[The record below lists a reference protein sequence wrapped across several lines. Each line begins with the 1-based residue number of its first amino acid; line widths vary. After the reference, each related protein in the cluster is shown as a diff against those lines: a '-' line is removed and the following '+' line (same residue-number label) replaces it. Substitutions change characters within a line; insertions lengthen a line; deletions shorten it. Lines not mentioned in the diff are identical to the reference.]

1 MNDWIAGLASGV
13 ETLRSVKRG
22 QTVNNAWFFV
32 QETRMREREAMRLAG
47 LDTESALGRAE
58 LLCRT
63 VERMPLAIPA
73 GSALAG
79 SQDGAFSP
87 SYALINPSFRVE
99 EFAGYCDP
107 CAAYGDIDPEEG
119 VTPER
124 VATVRAYWEGTDYVR
139 DLRAI
144 YERYGRYTAEV
155 AFFMEPVTGHMIP
168 DLRPFLEHGVLAL
181 QERALASG
189 TDYGRA
195 MARSLDAVVILARRY
210 RALALGMAEAAGSGP
225 TADPAAKAR
234 LERIAALLDEV
245 PAQGARDLHAAAQAF
260 VLLWQVMTIE
270 QAPNPYALSVGNID
284 RIFAPYLGDC
294 DVEEAVA
301 IIRHLLCFFQVGDRC
316 WAISQNLM
324 VGGRD
329 VNGRDLGNPMTD
341 VVLEAFFRSND
352 PQPSLSVKVHADTP
366 EALYLDLGRFFFTPG
381 HLTPSLLNDDA
392 LLPLLDAQGIRAAD
406 QPDYG
411 IAGCQEP
418 SIMGKSS
425 LNTTNTW
432 LNLSKVLEIALN
444 DGRSTISG
452 MQIGP
457 TWAELGFAGA
467 DDAYVHAEA
476 AFLGTLDAVLP
487 EMAAA
492 GAACTSLLGRAM
504 PVPFTSSVM
513 DSLTT
518 FRDVRDPEA
527 PGATYTGSGC
537 LIHGLAVVADSLTA
551 LDAAVRIW
559 PASEIRAGLASDF
572 RETPRLREFL
582 GAQPKWANNH
592 DEADATAI
600 RIATAVS
607 ERVNA
612 LRDASGSPFLADWS
626 TPSTHLLYGYWV
638 GATPD
643 GRAARAS
650 LSYGIDPRPEASH
663 SELPER
669 FLSFRKLPFGLMAG
683 GYASHVGICPV
694 DAEFRMPIDGKARWM
709 RDRVIAPLF
718 RFGEGVSRGPL
729 LRLLQHRHGRQPSGG
744 PAQPEEARAQRRLHH
759 ADPRH
764 VRELPGPLAGDPG
777 GHHRRASKRADTRR
791 RHSPRRGQPLDRG
804 WSRSGPARGPPG
816 PRTRRRDRAGSATH
830 QPGAPDRHRPRRPRR
845 PRRRLRMRRRRRRS
859 RARAR

>member
-1 MNDWIAGLASGV
+1 MNDWIACLAEGV
-13 ETLRSVKRG
+13 ETLRGVKRA
-22 QTVNNAWFFV
+22 QTINNAWFFV

-47 LDTESALGRAE
+47 LDTGSALGRAE

-63 VERMPLAIPA
+63 VERMPLAIPD

-107 CAAYGDIDPEEG
+107 CAAYADIDPEEG

-124 VATVRAYWEGTDYVR
+124 VATVRAYWEGADYVR
-139 DLRAI
+139 ELAAI

-155 AFFMEPVTGHMIP
+155 AFFMEPVTGHTIP
-168 DLRPFLEHGVLAL
+168 DLRPFLEHGALAMR
-181 QERALASG
+181 ERALASG
-189 TDYGRA
+189 TEYGRA
-195 MARSLDAVVILARRY
+195 MARSLDAVLILAGRY
-210 RALALGMAEAAGSGP
+210 RAIALEMAAAAGPGA
-225 TADPAAKAR
+225 TADPPARAR
-234 LERIAALLDEV
+234 LGKIAAMLDEV
-245 PAQGARDLHAAAQAF
+245 PASGARDLHAAAQAF
-260 VLLWQVMTIE
+260 VLLWQVMAIE
-270 QAPNPYALSVGNID
+270 QAPNPYAFSVGNLD
-284 RIFAPYLGDC
+284 RILAPYLGDAAF
-294 DVEEAVA
+294 EEAVA

-316 WAISQNLM
+316 WAISQNIM

-329 VNGRDLGNPMTD
+329 EHGRDLANPMTD

-352 PQPSLSVKVHADTP
+352 PQPSLSVKIHAGTP

-381 HLTPSLLNDDA
+381 HLTPSLFNDDA
-392 LLPLLDAQGIRAAD
+392 LLPLLDAQGIRSAD

-432 LNLSKVLEIALN
+432 LNLGKVLELALN

-452 MQIGP
+452 AQIGP
-457 TWAELGFAGA
+457 TWEELGFGGA
-467 DDAYVHAEA
+467 DDAYGHAEA
-476 AFLGTLDAVLP
+476 AFLGTLDTLLP

-492 GAACTSLLGRAM
+492 GTACTTLLGRAM

-513 DSLTT
+513 DGLAT
-518 FRDVRDPEA
+518 FRDLRDPDA

-551 LDAAVRIW
+551 LPAALRIW

-572 RETPRLREFL
+572 QELPRLREFL
-582 GAQPKWANNH
+582 GAQPKWANND
-592 DEADATAI
+592 DEADAAAV
-600 RIATAVS
+600 RIATVVS
-607 ERVNA
+607 RRVNA
-612 LRDASGSPFLADWS
+612 LRNASGASFLADWS

-643 GRAARAS
+643 GRSARTS
-650 LSYGIDPRPEASH
+650 LSYGIDPRPEASR

-683 GYASHVGICPV
+683 GYASHVGIRPV
-694 DAEFRMPIDGKARWM
+694 DAQFRMSIDGKARWM

-718 RFGEGVSRGPL
+718 RLGEGVREAPYYVYFNIDTVDH
-729 LRLLQHRHGRQPSGG
+729 LRAVLRNPRELAPSGVYIMRIHG
-744 PAQPEEARAQRRLHH
+744 TFVNFLDLSPAIQEDIITRLEAG
-759 ADPRH
+759 
-764 VRELPGPLAGDPG
+764 VLA
-777 GHHRRASKRADTRR
+777 A
-791 RHSPRRGQPLDRG
+791 
-804 WSRSGPARGPPG
+804 
-816 PRTRRRDRAGSATH
+816 
-830 QPGAPDRHRPRRPRR
+830 
-845 PRRRLRMRRRRRRS
+845 
-859 RARAR
+859 